1 VWGKAFFRKL
11 ALALQ
16 RQLERVR
23 KIRFGLFDGF
33 ALRNRGGKL
42 FHKTSI
48 ATLFGGFKNG
58 CQFHARRLSPLAAK
72 VFPERQYL
80 FRQHS
85 ADAGRR
91 AERPSYNGI
100 GPLRMRCPK
109 CQFDHPLQTTE
120 CLKCGIVFSRYQPAL
135 ENAANQVHPDVAMAV
150 PALPALADPA
160 TAADNAL
167 SRTDAG
173 TELKYRILAL
183 PAALLLAR
191 LVAGTGLRMAAAML
205 AMVLHES
212 GHAIT
217 AWLTGRWAVPLL
229 WVTPHGQE
237 RSWGIVL
244 LVTAAILFGGFV
256 AWKMERPGWLL
267 AAAALLLVQLVALSL
282 PAGALIVFFG
292 DGGALVLAT
301 LLMAAFYAPRESRL
315 YKSWGLRWGLLA
327 IGALSFMHVF
337 LMWTG
342 PLEDLPF
349 GEIEGVNLS
358 DPSLLTEMYGWT
370 VLQMVDRYVRL
381 GTVCLEALLA
391 LYIWGLVSAYLEL
404 RRSPPA

>member
-1 VWGKAFFRKL
+1 M
-11 ALALQ
+11 
-16 RQLERVR
+16 
-23 KIRFGLFDGF
+23 
-33 ALRNRGGKL
+33 
-42 FHKTSI
+42 
-48 ATLFGGFKNG
+48 
-58 CQFHARRLSPLAAK
+58 
-72 VFPERQYL
+72 
-80 FRQHS
+80 
-85 ADAGRR
+85 
-91 AERPSYNGI
+91 PSYNGF

-120 CLKCGIVFSRYQPAL
+120 CLKCGIVFSRYQPML
-135 ENAANQVHPDVAMAV
+135 ERAANQLNPDVAVAV
-150 PALPALADPA
+150 SAPPALAEPA
-160 TAADNAL
+160 TAANDAL
-167 SRTDAG
+167 SRTDAR
-173 TELKYRILAL
+173 TELQYRILAL
-183 PAALLLAR
+183 PAALLFAR
-191 LVAGTGLRMAAAML
+191 LVAGTPLRMAAAML

-237 RSWGIVL
+237 RSWAIIL
-244 LVTAAILFGGFV
+244 LVTAAILFGGFF
-256 AWKMERPGWLL
+256 AWKKERWGWLL
-267 AAAALLLVQLVALSL
+267 AAAALLLLQLVALSS
-282 PAGALIVFFG
+282 PAEAMIVFFG

-315 YKSWGLRWGLLA
+315 YKSRGLRWGLLA

-337 LMWTG
+337 LMWRG

-381 GTVCLEALLA
+381 GMFCLAALLV
-391 LYIWGLVSAYLEL
+391 LYVWGLASAYLEL

>member
-1 VWGKAFFRKL
+1 G
-11 ALALQ
+11 
-16 RQLERVR
+16 
-23 KIRFGLFDGF
+23 
-33 ALRNRGGKL
+33 
-42 FHKTSI
+42 I
-48 ATLFGGFKNG
+48 ATLFGGLKNG

-80 FRQHS
+80 FRQHA
-85 ADAGRR
+85 ADAASS
-91 AERPSYNGI
+91 AEAPSYNGI
-100 GPLRMRCPK
+100 RPLRMRCPK

-120 CLKCGIVFSRYQPAL
+120 CLKCGIVFSRYKPPL
-135 ENAANQVHPDVAMAV
+135 ESAANQANPDAPVAMSTLAV
-150 PALPALADPA
+150 SAPPALAEPA
-160 TAADNAL
+160 AAANDAHRGSDDL
-167 SRTDAG
+167 SNVRADAR
-173 TELKYRILAL
+173 TELQYRIFAL

-229 WVTPHGQE
+229 WVTPHGDQ
-237 RSWGIVL
+237 RSWLIVL
-244 LVTAAILFGGFV
+244 LVTAVIGFAGFL
-256 AWKMERPGWLL
+256 AWQMERPGWLL
-267 AAAALLLVQLVALSL
+267 AAAALLLLQLVALSL

-301 LLMAAFYAPRESRL
+301 LLMATFYAPRESRL
-315 YKSWGLRWGLLA
+315 YKSWGLRWGLLV
-327 IGALSFMHVF
+327 IGALSFIHVF
-337 LMWTG
+337 LMWRG
-342 PLEDLPF
+342 PIEDLPF

-370 VLQMVDRYVRL
+370 ALQMVDRYVRL
-381 GTVCLEALLA
+381 GTFCLLALLA

-404 RRSPPA
+404 RRSPAA

>member
-1 VWGKAFFRKL
+1 
-11 ALALQ
+11 
-16 RQLERVR
+16 
-23 KIRFGLFDGF
+23 
-33 ALRNRGGKL
+33 
-42 FHKTSI
+42 
-48 ATLFGGFKNG
+48 
-58 CQFHARRLSPLAAK
+58 
-72 VFPERQYL
+72 
-80 FRQHS
+80 
-85 ADAGRR
+85 
-91 AERPSYNGI
+91 
-100 GPLRMRCPK
+100 MRCPK

-120 CLKCGIVFSRYQPAL
+120 CLKCGIVFSRYKPTL
-135 ENAANQVHPDVAMAV
+135 EGAANHANPNAPMAMSTLAV
-150 PALPALADPA
+150 PAPPTLAEPA
-160 TAADNAL
+160 TAASDAHRGSDDL
-167 SRTDAG
+167 SDVRADAW
-173 TELKYRILAL
+173 TELKYRIFAL

-191 LVAGTGLRMAAAML
+191 LVAGTGLRMVAAML

-217 AWLTGRWAVPLL
+217 AWLTGRWAVPLP

-237 RSWGIVL
+237 RSWLIVL
-244 LVTAAILFGGFV
+244 LVTAVIGFAGFL

-267 AAAALLLVQLVALSL
+267 ASAALLILQLVALSS
-282 PAGALIVFFG
+282 PAGAMIVFFG
-292 DGGALVLAT
+292 DGGALVLTT
-301 LLMAAFYAPRESRL
+301 LLMATFYAPRESRL

-337 LMWTG
+337 LLWRG

-381 GTVCLEALLA
+381 GTLCLLALLA
-391 LYIWGLVSAYLEL
+391 LYIWGLVSTYLEL

>member
-1 VWGKAFFRKL
+1 M
-11 ALALQ
+11 
-16 RQLERVR
+16 
-23 KIRFGLFDGF
+23 
-33 ALRNRGGKL
+33 
-42 FHKTSI
+42 
-48 ATLFGGFKNG
+48 
-58 CQFHARRLSPLAAK
+58 
-72 VFPERQYL
+72 
-80 FRQHS
+80 
-85 ADAGRR
+85 
-91 AERPSYNGI
+91 PSYNGI

-120 CLKCGIVFSRYQPAL
+120 CLKCGIVFSRYQAAL
-135 ENAANQVHPDVAMAV
+135 ESAV
-150 PALPALADPA
+150 NHASSDATTAVSGPPGLADAA
-160 TAADNAL
+160 TAANEAL
-167 SRTDAG
+167 SRTDAR
-173 TELKYRILAL
+173 TELKYRVLAL
-183 PAALLLAR
+183 PLALLLAR
-191 LVAGTGLRMAAAML
+191 LVAGTGLRMAAGML

-244 LVTAAILFGGFV
+244 LVTAAILFGGFL
-256 AWKMERPGWLL
+256 AWQMERPGWLL
-267 AAAALLLVQLVALSL
+267 AAAALLLLQLVALSL

-301 LLMAAFYAPRESRL
+301 LLMATFYAPRESRL
-315 YKSWGLRWGLLA
+315 YKSWGLRWGLLG

-358 DPSLLTEMYGWT
+358 DPSLLTEIYGWT

-381 GTVCLEALLA
+381 GTVCLTALLA
-391 LYIWGLVSAYLEL
+391 LYVWGLVSAYLEL
-404 RRSPPA
+404 RRSPAA